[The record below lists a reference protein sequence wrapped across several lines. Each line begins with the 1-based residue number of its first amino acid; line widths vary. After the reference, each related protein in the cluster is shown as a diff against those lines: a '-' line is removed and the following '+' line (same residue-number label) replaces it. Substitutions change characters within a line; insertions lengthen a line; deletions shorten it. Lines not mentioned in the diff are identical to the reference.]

1 MKKIYQIPEVQVWET
16 ELSNNILEDSGEIG
30 SGGALTNENSS
41 FEEEEPSLEI
51 SNSNLWDD

>member
-1 MKKIYQIPEVQVWET
+1 MKKNYQVPETVICET
-16 ELSNNILEDSGEIG
+16 EISIRILEDSGEIG

-41 FEEEEPSLEI
+41 FEEEETSLEI